1 MIISRETAKAIAD
14 KIEKYARDVYAEH
27 GLTYVRTSTKFGGEL
42 VITLKGVDTTTKA
55 SGEFALTAGR
65 LKSGLASA
73 GDIAYAYDKEVE
85 GGGEWL
91 PVIILE
97 SKRTKYVF
105 RFKEDEE
112 DRLYQAP
119 YEAFSFLDPG
129 VPLDNPYEPTETN
142 YWNWEQ
148 LHDWAYKQKPDTLKS
163 IQKYVDLMYFDN
175 GRSQKQVVK
184 RLKEIG
190 VLNNRGAY
198 VLSHPLYNDIQS
210 YIADNYL

>member
-27 GLTYVRTSTKFGGEL
+27 GLTYVRTSTKYGGEL
-42 VITLKGVDTTTKA
+42 TVTLKGVDTTTAK

-65 LKSGLASA
+65 LKSGLATA

-105 RFKEDEE
+105 RFKDDESNAM
-112 DRLYQAP
+112 YQAN
-119 YEAFSFLDPG
+119 YESFSFLDPG
-129 VPLDNPYEPTETN
+129 VPLDNPYEPTDSN

-148 LHDWAYKQKPDTLKS
+148 LHSWAYKQKPDTIGS
-163 IQKYVDLMYFDN
+163 IQKYVDLMYYDN
-175 GRSQKQVVK
+175 GKSQKQVVK

-198 VLSHPLYNDIQS
+198 VISHPLYNDIQS
-210 YIADNYL
+210 YIADKYL